1 MFEHSG
7 DSKKGKVTYHFIQ
20 FVSQYMYKSRLTVQ
34 ILHYM
39 FRATIF
45 VHHQVVLIQSL
56 STLSA
61 IPPPFINV

>member
-1 MFEHSG
+1 MFEHIG

-20 FVSQYMYKSRLTVQ
+20 FVSQYMYKSRITVQ
-34 ILHYM
+34 VLHYM

-56 STLSA
+56 
-61 IPPPFINV
+61 